1 MASLA
6 KGLGHPSLRP
16 LLQPSKLTFVR
27 LSTPSPTIARSRLF
41 ATSFRVHAA
50 SPKPRIA
57 KSHKVPQQATPPR
70 TQIASKPAPA
80 PAAPIPKPNAV
91 ATPATPSAYAFVKT
105 LASKPTPTVL
115 YENSSQFWFYFGCWT
130 SGLSI
135 LAWTGATGPDVVFN
149 QPEGVPEWIGYVYG
163 SSYILLTAMGFYLIS
178 KTPNIVSSIRVLPAQ
193 LQAAAAAS
201 SARQAAAASP
211 STLQMEVTVQRM
223 LPFLRPK
230 VVTAPLDKV
239 ALRSRFS
246 LPDEYVPELKRL
258 GRKREEEELQ
268 REIRRRDMERI
279 LTMPFR
285 RAARSFT
292 ALFQGVRSAWSDMG
306 FALINVDGK
315 DYKVNVIRGFAH
327 DGFRTLERLVPVK
340 PK

>member
-1 MASLA
+1 
-6 KGLGHPSLRP
+6 LRP

-27 LSTPSPTIARSRLF
+27 LSTPSPALSRPRLF
-41 ATSFRVHAA
+41 TTSFRVQAA
-50 SPKPRIA
+50 PPKPRIA
-57 KSHKVPQQATPPR
+57 KSHKAPQQATAPR
-70 TQIASKPAPA
+70 IQVASKPTPA
-80 PAAPIPKPNAV
+80 PAASAPKSNAV
-91 ATPATPSAYAFVKT
+91 ATPAAPSAYAFVKT

-115 YENSSQFWFYFGCWT
+115 YESSSQFWFYFGCWT

-201 SARQAAAASP
+201 SARQAAP
-211 STLQMEVTVQRM
+211 GPPTLQMEVTVQRM

-230 VVTAPLDKV
+230 VIIAPLDKV

-327 DGFRTLERLVPVK
+327 DGFRTLERIAPIK